1 MLDADTIVI
10 GSGAG
15 GLTAALTLA
24 QAGEKVL
31 VLEQHSHAGGL
42 CHSFYRGGH
51 RFSPGVHYIGQ
62 LGSGGSLRKIYEG
75 LGVADDLAFFEMNP
89 QGFEHVHIGDEVFD
103 LPSGKDA
110 MAERFKRR
118 FPDQARGIDNYF
130 SLVSTICTEMQCI
143 PETKGFIDF
152 VTVPFRTWN
161 MGRYGLYS
169 LERILR
175 DRISDPL
182 LRAFLSIQC
191 GDHGL
196 PPSRI
201 PFIMH
206 VSVAGHYID
215 GGYYPL
221 GGAAAIPDAFIR
233 GLRREGGEVRLSTA
247 AEKILIET
255 QGARRRAIGVRLA
268 GGDELRANRVVSN
281 ASPHITYDCLVGP
294 EHLSAGLRRKLDRTS
309 YSIAAL
315 TLFLTTDLDLES
327 MGMDSGN
334 YWYVPNSDFE
344 STFTRAQDPESIND
358 ELPGIFFGVT
368 SIKDPTGFR
377 NGHHTIEVV
386 RFLTYRAFRTYEGST
401 SGKRPKEYTALK
413 DQLTSAML
421 KSLEHVI
428 PGIGDH
434 IIFSELGTPLT
445 SDHYVKSTQGA
456 CYGTEKVLK
465 QLGPFSYRQFS
476 EIKNLYLCGASILHG
491 VSGATTSGLMLTAA
505 IMGCRPGELLKT
517 TGQELRI
524 FSPGQPDQWKTF
536 SERGNS
542 QFAAF

>member
-1 MLDADTIVI
+1 MLDADVIVI

-24 QAGEKVL
+24 QAGERVL
-31 VLEQHSHAGGL
+31 VLEQHTHPGGL
-42 CHSFYRGGH
+42 CHSFLRGGY

-62 LGSGGSLRKIYEG
+62 LGPSGSLRNIYEG
-75 LGVADDLAFFEMNP
+75 LGIADDLAFFEMNP
-89 QGFEHVHIGDEVFD
+89 RGFEHIHVGAEVFD

-110 MAERFKRR
+110 MVERFKKR
-118 FPDQARGIDNYF
+118 FPDQAGGIDDYF
-130 SLVSTICTEMQCI
+130 SLVHTICTEMQCI
-143 PETKGFIDF
+143 PETKSFLDF

-169 LERILR
+169 LDRILR

-221 GGAAAIPDAFIR
+221 GGAGAIPKALIQ
-233 GLRREGGEVRLSTA
+233 GLRKERGDIRLSTPVERILV
-247 AEKILIET
+247 EKRGT
-255 QGARRRAIGVRLA
+255 RRHAIGVRLA
-268 GGDELRANRVVSN
+268 GGLELRANRIISN
-281 ASPHITYDCLVGP
+281 ATPHITYDDLVGR
-294 EHLSAGLRRKLDRTS
+294 EHLSSGLCRKLDRTS

-315 TLFLTTDLDLES
+315 TLFLVTDLDLES
-327 MGMDSGN
+327 MGKDSGN

-344 STFTRAQDPESIND
+344 SIFTRAQDPNSIND
-358 ELPGIFFGVT
+358 DLPGIFFGIT
-368 SIKDPTGFR
+368 SIKDPTGFK

-386 RFLTYRAFRTYEGST
+386 RFLTYAAFSAYEGSI
-401 SGKRPKEYTALK
+401 SGHRSEEYMTLK
-413 DQLTSAML
+413 DKLTAAML
-421 KSLEHVI
+421 KSLERVI
-428 PGIGDH
+428 PGICDH
-434 IIFSELGTPLT
+434 IVFSELGTPLT
-445 SDHYVKSTQGA
+445 NDHYVRSTRGA

-465 QLGPFSYRQFS
+465 QIGPFSYRQFS

-491 VSGATTSGLMLTAA
+491 VSGATTSGLMLAAA
-505 IMGCRPGELLKT
+505 ILDCRPSELLRS

-524 FSPGQPDQWKTF
+524 FSPGEPDKWKAF
-536 SERGNS
+536 AEKNGNIG
-542 QFAAF
+542 AA

>member
-24 QAGEKVL
+24 QAGERVL
-31 VLEQHSHAGGL
+31 VLEQHTHPGGL
-42 CHSFYRGGH
+42 CHSFQRGSY

-62 LGSGGSLRKIYEG
+62 LGPGGSLRKIYEG

-89 QGFEHVHIGDEVFD
+89 QGFEHIRIGDEVFD

-110 MAERFKRR
+110 MVERFKTR
-118 FPDQARGIDNYF
+118 FPNQAKGIENYF
-130 SLVSTICTEMQCI
+130 SLVHTICTEMQCI
-143 PETKGFIDF
+143 PETKSFMDF

-161 MGRYGLYS
+161 MGHYGLYS
-169 LERILR
+169 LERILH

-206 VSVAGHYID
+206 VSVAGHYIG

-221 GGAAAIPDAFIR
+221 GGAAAIPKALIR
-233 GLRREGGEVRLSTA
+233 GLRKEGGDIRLSTPV
-247 AEKILIET
+247 EKILIEKR
-255 QGARRRAIGVRLA
+255 GARRDAIGVRLA
-268 GGDELRANRVVSN
+268 GGAELRANRIVSN
-281 ASPHITYDCLVGP
+281 ASPNITYDHLVGR
-294 EHLSAGLRRKLDRTS
+294 EHLSSRLRRKLDRTS

-315 TLFLTTDLDLES
+315 TLFLATDLDLGS

-344 STFTRAQDPESIND
+344 SVFTRAQDPNSIDD

-368 SIKDPTGFR
+368 SIKDPTGFK

-386 RFLTYRAFRTYEGST
+386 RFLTYAAFSAYESSA
-401 SGKRPKEYTALK
+401 SGNRPKEYMTLK
-413 DQLTSAML
+413 DKLTAAML
-421 KSLEHVI
+421 KSLERVI
-428 PGIGDH
+428 PGISDH
-434 IIFSELGTPLT
+434 VLFSELGTPLT
-445 SDHYVKSTQGA
+445 NEHYVRSTRGA

-465 QLGPFSYRQFS
+465 QLGPFSFKQLS

-491 VSGATTSGLMLTAA
+491 VSGATTSGLMLAAA
-505 IMGCRPGELLKT
+505 ILDCRPSELLKSM
-517 TGQELRI
+517 GKELRI
-524 FSPGQPDQWKTF
+524 FSPEQPDQWKVF
-536 SERGNS
+536 AERSDNFVS
-542 QFAAF
+542 P

>member
-31 VLEQHSHAGGL
+31 VLEQHTHPGGL
-42 CHSFYRGGH
+42 CHSFQRGGH

-62 LGSGGSLRKIYEG
+62 LGPGGSLRKIYEG

-89 QGFEHVHIGDEVFD
+89 QGFEHIHIGNEVFD
-103 LPSGKDA
+103 LPSGNGA

-118 FPDQARGIDNYF
+118 FPDQVKGIDNYF
-130 SLVSTICTEMQCI
+130 SLVHTICKEMQCI
-143 PETKGFIDF
+143 PETKSFMDF

-161 MGRYGLYS
+161 MGHYGLYS

-221 GGAAAIPDAFIR
+221 GGADAIPKALIR
-233 GLRREGGEVRLSTA
+233 GLQKEGGEIRLSTPVERILV
-247 AEKILIET
+247 EKR
-255 QGARRRAIGVRLA
+255 GGRRHAIGVRLA
-268 GGDELRANRVVSN
+268 EGVELRANRVVSN
-281 ASPHITYDCLVGP
+281 ASPRITYDRLVGR
-294 EHLSAGLRRKLDRTS
+294 EHLSRSLCRKLDRTS

-315 TLFLTTDLDLES
+315 TLFIATDLDLES
-327 MGMDSGN
+327 AGMDSGN
-334 YWYVPNSDFE
+334 YWYTPDSNLE
-344 STFTRAQDPESIND
+344 SVFARTQDPNAVND
-358 ELPGIFFGVT
+358 ELPAIFFGVT
-368 SIKDPTGFR
+368 SIKDPTGFK

-386 RFLTYRAFRTYEGST
+386 RFLNYEVFSAYEGST
-401 SGKRPKEYTALK
+401 SGNRPKEYLALK
-413 DQLTSAML
+413 DKLTAAML
-421 KSLEHVI
+421 KSLERII
-428 PGIGDH
+428 PGIVDR
-434 IIFSELGTPLT
+434 ILFKELGTPLT
-445 SDHYVKSTQGA
+445 NDYYVRSTQGA

-465 QLGPFSYRQFS
+465 QIGPFSFRQFS
-476 EIKNLYLCGASILHG
+476 EIRNLYLCGASILHG

-505 IMGCRPGELLKT
+505 ILNCRPSELLKA

-524 FSPGQPDQWKTF
+524 FSEGRPDQWKGL
-536 SERGNS
+536 S
-542 QFAAF
+542 